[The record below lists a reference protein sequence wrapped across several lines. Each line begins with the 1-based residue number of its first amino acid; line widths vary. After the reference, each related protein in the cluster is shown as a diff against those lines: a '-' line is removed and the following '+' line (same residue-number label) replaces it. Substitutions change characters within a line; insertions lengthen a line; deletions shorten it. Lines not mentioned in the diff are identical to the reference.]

1 MVQMI
6 LNILS
11 KFQGVNMEP
20 EIFEKEI
27 IMTGE
32 NAKIVV
38 QPGLTEAYLDVLLEE
53 YEYVAFVLQHTK
65 ASFNLYMRSAYA
77 PNTIQ
82 EVIAKLEFRKA
93 ELDMHINAVRRSLE
107 LRNFQ
112 A

>member
-20 EIFEKEI
+20 EIFEREI

-38 QPGLTEAYLDVLLEE
+38 QPALTEAYLDVFLE
-53 YEYVAFVLQHTK
+53 
-65 ASFNLYMRSAYA
+65 
-77 PNTIQ
+77 
-82 EVIAKLEFRKA
+82 
-93 ELDMHINAVRRSLE
+93 
-107 LRNFQ
+107 
-112 A
+112 